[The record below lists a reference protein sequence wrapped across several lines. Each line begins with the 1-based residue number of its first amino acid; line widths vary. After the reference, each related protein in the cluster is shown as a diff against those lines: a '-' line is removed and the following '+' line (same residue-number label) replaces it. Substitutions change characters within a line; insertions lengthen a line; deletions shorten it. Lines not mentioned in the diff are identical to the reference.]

1 MANETSRMRSLDA
14 SDRKFSQFIVGKANL
29 ESLALANRQMYG
41 HPLALGIWLLLSF
54 AFVHAMNWWPSS
66 HRALTILAYLKPL
79 PAFASVAVPLMFL
92 VDWINR
98 PYFEKHTQAAIKEK
112 DMRDPASYYS
122 QSPASG
128 FWIFEYDNKFIGFIA
143 LDANEA
149 KKTQK
154 GVIRHFYVE
163 EAYRETKI
171 QEDLLNHALTNAFEN
186 SPFLESIEAVD
197 ALGLTPYLNECYRQA
212 GFRLGTEYESVGFWG
227 WWRYYRIILQ
237 KKDWKK
243 QKPSGILS

>member
-1 MANETSRMRSLDA
+1 
-14 SDRKFSQFIVGKANL
+14 
-29 ESLALANRQMYG
+29 
-41 HPLALGIWLLLSF
+41 
-54 AFVHAMNWWPSS
+54 
-66 HRALTILAYLKPL
+66 
-79 PAFASVAVPLMFL
+79 
-92 VDWINR
+92 
-98 PYFEKHTQAAIKEK
+98 
-112 DMRDPASYYS
+112 MRDPASYYS